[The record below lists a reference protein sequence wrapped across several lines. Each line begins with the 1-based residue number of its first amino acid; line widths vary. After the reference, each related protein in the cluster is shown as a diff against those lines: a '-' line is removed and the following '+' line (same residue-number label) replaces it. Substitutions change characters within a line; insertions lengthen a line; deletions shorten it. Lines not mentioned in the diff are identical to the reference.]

1 MGSDGPP
8 EAQREQHLVNVYEEN
23 RELME
28 KTWSRVLARL
38 DTYPGLLGELGFG
51 FFDRVGVDYLLDAD
65 AAPLLHLP
73 LWLGR
78 DVHPQAMGDILEGT
92 ALSYAYVRILDNL
105 VDEPESRGSG
115 ALMHVAN
122 ALLWDALDL
131 WRPHA
136 NARAWA
142 ACRDAWR
149 LYSDRTEAE
158 RRAVSGREPYTFADF
173 VDHAHKCA
181 LAEAPLYLVLSS
193 SGDARSWESVRPL
206 VHQLA
211 VSYGLFNDV
220 MGHARDL
227 ESGAHTFLVAK
238 ARALAGKRGSDADVE
253 RILATTSLQERFLDE
268 AAEALDRA
276 LPHAEAL
283 DMANFPIFVAE
294 RKARLRQVRDGIT
307 LLRLVSSLAA

>member
-1 MGSDGPP
+1 M
-8 EAQREQHLVNVYEEN
+8 NVYEEN
-23 RELME
+23 REMLE
-28 KTWSRVLARL
+28 QTWARVRARL
-38 DTYPGLLGELGFG
+38 DTYPGRLGELGFR
-51 FFDRVGVDYLLDAD
+51 FFDQVGVDSLIATD

-73 LWLGR
+73 LWLRR

-105 VDEPESRGSG
+105 VDEPESSGSA

-142 ACRDAWR
+142 ACRDAWL

-158 RRAVSGREPYTFADF
+158 RRIVTGRDAYAFEDF
-173 VDHAHKCA
+173 VEHAQKCA

-193 SGDARSWESVRPL
+193 SGDARTWESVRPL
-206 VHQLA
+206 VHELA

-220 MGHARDL
+220 MGNARDL
-227 ESGAHTFLVAK
+227 ERGAHSFLLAK
-238 ARALAGKRGSDADVE
+238 ARALAENRGGGADVE

-268 AAEALDRA
+268 AAVALDRA
-276 LPHAEAL
+276 RPHAEAL
-283 DMANFPIFVAE
+283 DMPNFPIFAEE
-294 RKARLRQVRDGIT
+294 RKARLRQVKEGIT